1 MEIVLWVVHILV
13 ALGLIGLVLLQQG
26 KGADIGAAF
35 GSGGSNTV
43 FGARGS
49 ANFLSRTTAVL
60 AVLFFVTSLSLAYFV
75 TATPKRQSV
84 IDRAQPTTTSDPEPK
99 AKAANEQELL
109 NQLSQELK
117 KSDAAAPGTGAVQGG
132 DAPAIPAPAA
142 PEAPKENK

>member
-1 MEIVLWVVHILV
+1 MEIVLWVVHIMV

-35 GSGGSNTV
+35 GSGASNTV

-75 TATPKRQSV
+75 TAAPKRQSV
-84 IDRAQPTTTSDPEPK
+84 IDRAAQSATPDPEAK
-99 AKAANEQELL
+99 AKATSEQELV
-109 NQLSQELK
+109 NQLSQQLK
-117 KSDAAAPGTGAVQGG
+117 KSTDDSPRADSARGG
-132 DAPAIPAPAA
+132 DAPVAPV
-142 PEAPKENK
+142 PEAPKQDK

>member
-35 GSGGSNTV
+35 GSGASNTV

-49 ANFLSRTTAVL
+49 ANFLSRSTAVL
-60 AVLFFVTSLSLAYFV
+60 AVMFFVTSLSMAYFV
-75 TATPKRQSV
+75 TAAPKHKSV
-84 IDRAQPTTTSDPEPK
+84 IERAQPAAQEPEQK
-99 AKAANEQELL
+99 AKAANEQELV
-109 NQLSQELK
+109 NQLSQQLK
-117 KSDAAAPGTGAVQGG
+117 KSS
-132 DAPAIPAPAA
+132 DAPAVPAPA

>member
-84 IDRAQPTTTSDPEPK
+84 IDRAQPTTSDPEPK
-99 AKAANEQELL
+99 PKAANEQELL

-117 KSDAAAPGTGAVQGG
+117 KSDAAAPGAGTAPAG

-142 PEAPKENK
+142 PEAPKENQ

>member
-35 GSGGSNTV
+35 GSGASNTV

-49 ANFLSRTTAVL
+49 ANFLSRSTAVL

-75 TATPKRQSV
+75 TAAPKNKSV
-84 IDRAQPTTTSDPEPK
+84 IDRAQSVPAAQEPEAK
-99 AKAANEQELL
+99 AKAATEQELVK
-109 NQLSQELK
+109 QLSEQLK
-117 KSDAAAPGTGAVQGG
+117 KSS
-132 DAPAIPAPAA
+132 DAPAVPAPA

>member
-35 GSGGSNTV
+35 GSGASNTV

-75 TATPKRQSV
+75 TAAPKRQSV
-84 IDRAQPTTTSDPEPK
+84 IDRAAQQPAAQQPESK
-99 AKAANEQELL
+99 AKAANEQELV
-109 NQLSQELK
+109 NQLSQQLK
-117 KSDAAAPGTGAVQGG
+117 KSS
-132 DAPAIPAPAA
+132 DAPVAPA

>member
-84 IDRAQPTTTSDPEPK
+84 IDRAQPTTSDPEPK

-117 KSDAAAPGTGAVQGG
+117 KSDPAAPGTGAVQGG

>member
-35 GSGGSNTV
+35 GSGASNTV

-75 TATPKRQSV
+75 TAAPKRQSV
-84 IDRAQPTTTSDPEPK
+84 IERAQPAAQEPEAK
-99 AKAANEQELL
+99 AKAATEQELV
-109 NQLSQELK
+109 NQLSQQLK
-117 KSDAAAPGTGAVQGG
+117 KSG
-132 DAPAIPAPAA
+132 DAPVVPA

>member
-35 GSGGSNTV
+35 GSGASNTV

-60 AVLFFVTSLSLAYFV
+60 AVLFFMTSLSMAYFV
-75 TATPKRQSV
+75 TAAPKRQSV
-84 IDRAQPTTTSDPEPK
+84 IERAAQPAAQDPEQK
-99 AKAANEQELL
+99 AKAATEQELV
-109 NQLSQELK
+109 NQLSQQLK
-117 KSDAAAPGTGAVQGG
+117 KSG
-132 DAPAIPAPAA
+132 DAPAVPA

>member
-35 GSGGSNTV
+35 GSGASNTV

-75 TATPKRQSV
+75 TSAPKRQSV
-84 IDRAQPTTTSDPEPK
+84 IDRAAQQPATQEPESK
-99 AKAANEQELL
+99 AKAANEQELV
-109 NQLSQELK
+109 NQLSQQLK
-117 KSDAAAPGTGAVQGG
+117 KSS
-132 DAPAIPAPAA
+132 DAPVAPA

>member
-35 GSGGSNTV
+35 GSGASNTV

-49 ANFLSRTTAVL
+49 ANFLSRSTAVL

-75 TATPKRQSV
+75 TAAPKRQSV
-84 IDRAQPTTTSDPEPK
+84 IERAAQPATPAPADK
-99 AKAANEQELL
+99 AKAANEQELV
-109 NQLSQELK
+109 NQLSQQLK
-117 KSDAAAPGTGAVQGG
+117 KSS
-132 DAPAIPAPAA
+132 DAPAVPA
-142 PEAPKENK
+142 PEAPKQDK

>member
-1 MEIVLWVVHILV
+1 MEIVLWIVHILV

-35 GSGGSNTV
+35 GSGASNTV

-75 TATPKRQSV
+75 TAAPKHQSV
-84 IDRAQPTTTSDPEPK
+84 IERAAQPVTPTPESK
-99 AKAANEQELL
+99 AKAASEQELV

-117 KSDAAAPGTGAVQGG
+117 KSN
-132 DAPAIPAPAA
+132 DAPVAPT
-142 PEAPKENK
+142 PTEAPKENK

>member
-75 TATPKRQSV
+75 TAAPKRQSV
-84 IDRAQPTTTSDPEPK
+84 IDRAQSTTPDPESK
-99 AKAANEQELL
+99 AKAANEQELV

-117 KSDAAAPGTGAVQGG
+117 KSDGASPGTGAAQGG
-132 DAPAIPAPAA
+132 DAPAIPAPAVA

>member
-75 TATPKRQSV
+75 TAAPKRQSV
-84 IDRAQPTTTSDPEPK
+84 IDRAQSTTPDPESK
-99 AKAANEQELL
+99 AKAANEQELV

-117 KSDAAAPGTGAVQGG
+117 KSDGAAPGTGSAQGG
-132 DAPAIPAPAA
+132 DAPAIPPPAA